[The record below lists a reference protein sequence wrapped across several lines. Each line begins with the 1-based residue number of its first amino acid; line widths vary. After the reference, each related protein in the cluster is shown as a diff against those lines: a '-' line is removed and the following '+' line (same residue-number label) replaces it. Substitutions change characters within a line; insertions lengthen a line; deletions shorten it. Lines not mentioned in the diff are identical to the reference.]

1 MYICACIRAF
11 VCMYGMCTCACA
23 HVHVCIFVNI
33 CIYVCVCMVCVC
45 AVYPP
50 HIFLKRS
57 FFYSENFYC
66 QEIALSSALLPP
78 TPPQLKIYW
87 TVLEAKDIFS
97 PAGPSGKW
105 LLQRRAGELCRTLN
119 ASSGTCP
126 YLPKGYSLAGS
137 DHFTSFESSSPSRLA
152 LT

>member
-1 MYICACIRAF
+1 MYICACISAC
-11 VCMYGMCTCACA
+11 VCMYGVCTCARA

-45 AVYPP
+45 AVYPPP

-105 LLQRRAGELCRTLN
+105 LYREELVSYVGLWMPLLAPAPTFPRAT
-119 ASSGTCP
+119 AWQAVT
-126 YLPKGYSLAGS
+126 
-137 DHFTSFESSSPSRLA
+137 TSQVSSPHL
-152 LT
+152 LQGLL